1 MKLTGTH
8 LGILVLALY
17 FGVQTCNANEITIS
31 QIGDDFDL
39 TIVQKGGNNVV
50 KEAFWNTQFYGD
62 DQTVVMDQQ
71 HSDGTSNNVI
81 EIGAVDGDNNNLEIR
96 QGSDNLGGNGV
107 RSDATEYS
115 GHYAHAGVIGDN
127 NNLRIGQRN
136 PDNSPHSAYAV
147 IYYVDNVD
155 VEITQGSSGSKD
167 AEVWVYADDSNVS
180 VLQHGSGA
188 HTAYID
194 VSGSYGSNISLEQN
208 SSTAQ
213 SYSLTQG
220 CFTVGGCN
228 VSVTQY

>member
-1 MKLTGTH
+1 MRTV
-8 LGILVLALY
+8 IVLVLAAATAL
-17 FGVQTCNANEITIS
+17 VSHSSNANEITIT
-31 QIGDDFDL
+31 QIGDNLDL
-39 TIVQKGGNNVV
+39 TVVQKGGNNVV
-50 KEAFWNTQFYGD
+50 KEAFWNTEFNGN
-62 DQTVVMDQQ
+62 DQTIILDQQ

-81 EIGAVDGDNNNLEIR
+81 EIGVVAGDNNNVEIR

-155 VEITQGSSGSKD
+155 VEITQGDSGSKD
-167 AEVWVYADDSNVS
+167 AEVWVSAADSKVD
-180 VLQHGSGA
+180 VLQHGSGQ

-194 VSGSYGSNISLEQN
+194 VSGMYGTDVQLEQN

-213 SYSLTQG
+213 SYSLTQYCTNANG
-220 CFTVGGCN
+220 CSITTIQN
-228 VSVTQY
+228 

>member
-1 MKLTGTH
+1 MDIKWASVAL
-8 LGILVLALY
+8 IVLLS
-17 FGVQTCNANEITIS
+17 VKTTSSNANEITIT
-31 QIGDDFDL
+31 QIGDNLDL

-50 KEAFWNTQFYGD
+50 KEAFWNSEFNGN

-81 EIGAVDGDNNNLEIR
+81 EIGVVAGDNNNVEIR

-115 GHYAHAGVIGDN
+115 GHFVHAGVIGDN

-136 PDNSPHSAYAV
+136 PDNSPHSAWAV

-155 VEITQGSSGSKD
+155 VEITQGDSGSKD
-167 AEVWVYADDSNVS
+167 AEVWVSAADSKVDI
-180 VLQHGSGA
+180 LQHGSGQ

-194 VSGSYGSNISLEQN
+194 VSGMYGSDVQLEQN

-213 SYSLTQG
+213 SYSLTQYCTNPSG
-220 CFTVGGCN
+220 CS
-228 VSVTQY
+228 VSVIQN

>member
-1 MKLTGTH
+1 MRTV
-8 LGILVLALY
+8 IVLVLAAATAL
-17 FGVQTCNANEITIS
+17 VSHSSNANEITIT
-31 QIGDDFDL
+31 QIGDNLDL
-39 TIVQKGGNNVV
+39 TVVQKGGNNVV
-50 KEAFWNTQFYGD
+50 KEAFWNTEFNGD
-62 DQTVVMDQQ
+62 DQTIILDQQ

-81 EIGAVDGDNNNLEIR
+81 EIGVVAGDNNNVEIR

-155 VEITQGSSGSKD
+155 VEITQGDSGSKD
-167 AEVWVYADDSNVS
+167 AEVWVNAADSKVD
-180 VLQHGSGA
+180 VLQHGSGQ

-194 VSGSYGSNISLEQN
+194 VSGMYGTDVQLEQN

-213 SYSLTQG
+213 SYSLTQYCTNANG
-220 CFTVGGCN
+220 CSIIT
-228 VSVTQY
+228 TQN

>member
-1 MKLTGTH
+1 MDIGWAKALT
-8 LGILVLALY
+8 IISVL
-17 FGVQTCNANEITIS
+17 TSSNCWANDITIT

-50 KEAFWNTQFYGD
+50 KEAFWNTEFNGD
-62 DQTVVMDQQ
+62 DQTVILDQQ

-81 EIGAVDGDNNNLEIR
+81 EIGVVAGDNNNVEIR

-136 PDNSPHSAYAV
+136 PDNSPHSAWAV

-188 HTAYID
+188 HTAYINVD
-194 VSGSYGSNISLEQN
+194 GLYGSNISLEQN

-213 SYSLTQG
+213 SYSLSQYCTNSNG
-220 CFTVGGCN
+220 CAVN
-228 VSVTQY
+228 ITQY

>member
-1 MKLTGTH
+1 L
-8 LGILVLALY
+8 IS
-17 FGVQTCNANEITIS
+17 FSQISRANEITIT

-81 EIGAVDGDNNNLEIR
+81 EIGAVDGDNNNVEIR

-115 GHYAHAGVIGDN
+115 GHFVHAGVIGDN

-136 PDNSPHSAYAV
+136 PDNSPHSAFVVILDADGVAV
-147 IYYVDNVD
+147 EV
-155 VEITQGSSGSKD
+155 TQGDSGSKD
-167 AEVWVYADDSNVS
+167 AEVWVYSDDSNVS

-194 VSGSYGSNISLEQN
+194 VSGLYESNVSLEQN

-213 SYSLTQG
+213 SYSLTQS
-220 CFTVGGCN
+220 CYTAGGCS
-228 VSVTQY
+228 VSVTQN